1 MDDSPSNVYNF
12 GRDKASMI
20 SLNLR
25 EKMRREVDVA
35 RGYFAGIA
43 IILVRE
49 AVYQIVA
56 QRVVRFHVIVRRGIA
71 IHEVSIN

>member
-1 MDDSPSNVYNF
+1 MTP
-12 GRDKASMI
+12 
-20 SLNLR
+20 LNLR
-25 EKMRREVDVA
+25 EKMRSEVDVA

-56 QRVVRFHVIVRRGIA
+56 RRIVRFHVIVRRG
-71 IHEVSIN
+71 VST